1 MVMLQKNILAT
12 FCSSD
17 ELVVVTASC
26 IVSKFLQQNLQF
38 YGVHYRNFSESPL
51 HSLANW
57 RNHPSHWPYTR
68 LKTDLGSLPND

>member
-38 YGVHYRNFSESPL
+38 YGSTTGISASRRSI
-51 HSLANW
+51 
-57 RNHPSHWPYTR
+57 R
-68 LKTDLGSLPND
+68 